1 MSEHEKIR
9 EILLKHQGKKN
20 MITAPVIAESIGIE
34 PGPSG
39 VDIRELITET
49 IITYH
54 LPIASSSRGYY
65 LLEDPEDLKRYQKS
79 LDGRSNKITMRKLL
93 VTQYFSEFYNRE
105 ELELTREAFEEEDIE
120 DMENNDKENE
130 EN

>member
-9 EILLKHQGKKN
+9 EILLNHRGKIN
-20 MITAPVIAESIGIE
+20 MITAPAIAESIGIE

-54 LPIASSSRGYY
+54 LPVASSSRGYY

-79 LDGRSNKITMRKLL
+79 LDGRTNKITMRKLL
-93 VTQYFSEFYNRE
+93 VTQYFNELYNIE
-105 ELELTREAFEEEDIE
+105 ELELTREAFVEEDLE
-120 DMENNDKENE
+120 DVENSNTNENN
-130 EN
+130 

>member
-9 EILLKHQGKKN
+9 DILLNHRGKRN
-20 MITAPVIAESIGIE
+20 MITAPAIAKSIGIE

-65 LLEDPEDLKRYQKS
+65 LLEDPEDLKRYQRS
-79 LDGRSNKITMRKLL
+79 LDGRVNKITMRKLL
-93 VTQYFSEFYNRE
+93 VTQYFNKFFKRE
-105 ELELTREAFEEEDIE
+105 ELELTREAFEEENDE
-120 DMENNDKENE
+120 EETGDMMEI
-130 EN
+130 